1 MIEFHFNS
9 GLVLEDAT
17 KYSDWVNR
25 VIESEGYVSGD
36 VDYVFCTDD
45 DLLKLNTEYLN
56 HDTLTDIITF
66 DYTDGKV
73 VSGEIFISTER
84 VLENA
89 LLYKVSFVNELLRV
103 MGHGLLHLMGYGD
116 KSEDEVMVMRQKEE
130 EKIKL
135 FHVER

>member
-9 GLVLEDAT
+9 GLVLEDVT

-25 VIESEGYVSGD
+25 VIESEGFVLGD

-89 LLYKVSFVNELLRV
+89 SLYKVSFENELLRV

>member
-9 GLVLEDAT
+9 GLVLEDVT

-25 VIESEGYVSGD
+25 VIESEGFVLGD

-89 LLYKVSFVNELLRV
+89 SLYKVSFENELLRV

-116 KSEDEVMVMRQKEE
+116 KSEDEVMAMRQKEE

>member
-9 GLVLEDAT
+9 GLVLEDVT

-25 VIESEGYVSGD
+25 VIESEGFVLGD

-73 VSGEIFISTER
+73 VSGEIYISTER

-89 LLYKVSFVNELLRV
+89 SLYKVSFENELLRV